1 MESTMQNN
9 LLMGLAL
16 GIGIAAT
23 VGAGAYV
30 MSNRAPSSA
39 DAARPAA
46 TKVAAEADCWNET
59 VTTTRKGEDHQVA
72 GTVVGGALGGLAGN
86 QFGKGSG
93 NAAATAAGAVAGA
106 LIGKNQGKPE
116 TYQESH
122 VVRRCR

>member
-1 MESTMQNN
+1 MNN
-9 LLMGLAL
+9 NILMGLAL

-23 VGAGAYV
+23 VGAGAYMINNHSTSTV
-30 MSNRAPSSA
+30 A
-39 DAARPAA
+39 DSGTARPAA
-46 TKVAAEADCWNET
+46 TKVAGADCWNET
-59 VTTTRKGEDHQVA
+59 VTTTHTGEDHQVA

-106 LIGKNQGKPE
+106 LIGKNQGKPSS
-116 TYQESH
+116 YQETH